1 MPTGQG
7 QATRASSAVH
17 VLNGQIV
24 HSSSRTQKCVSL
36 SSTESEWYAA
46 SSGTCDGLYLHH
58 ILSFLC
64 DGDISPLVLHTDN
77 SAVRV
82 LSVKLGAG
90 RLRHI
95 KGRLL
100 WLQDKVASGDLQIK
114 QVKTALN
121 IADLNTKP
129 LSRDRYFCLLY
140 MFNFSAG
147 GERVGETE
155 YARMQTKE
163 LLKQQVRIVS
173 EVVVESGHATQ
184 TTKLHKFA
192 KQILRVLASCSLMS
206 LAEGQSNSGI
216 VNDVSSFGM
225 DTAEALGH
233 GLWLSPITLALFV
246 AMFILLGVLVVLMV
260 PGEGEPE
267 PEDGERDAEREPAM
281 EPLTSRYPMNNRSL
295 GHVSASVFADPM
307 FKVEGM
313 LVWMYHR
320 CEGRVRRGNKRV
332 LNGFRMETLQQMI
345 KVCYDLAGM
354 TASESQN
361 MMDNVVAMTDL
372 SDDDHSPRAHLSMDE
387 KQVEIQQAY
396 QAFQVGL
403 DLVRQM
409 RRAEARHSENADGGT
424 NNEEANNEQMDQS
437 SSGSEGLP
445 VRLRRY
451 LHISLDEASDP
462 DLWMEIHHGNDDEME
477 NED

>member
-1 MPTGQG
+1 M
-7 QATRASSAVH
+7 
-17 VLNGQIV
+17 
-24 HSSSRTQKCVSL
+24 
-36 SSTESEWYAA
+36 
-46 SSGTCDGLYLHH
+46 
-58 ILSFLC
+58 
-64 DGDISPLVLHTDN
+64 
-77 SAVRV
+77 
-82 LSVKLGAG
+82 
-90 RLRHI
+90 
-95 KGRLL
+95 

-225 DTAEALGH
+225 DTAEALGQ

-246 AMFILLGVLVVLMV
+246 AMFILLGVLVVFMV

-267 PEDGERDAEREPAM
+267 PEEKLKRCRTRTCNGAIDITVPNEQPSTGTCLCKYLRRP
-281 EPLTSRYPMNNRSL
+281 
-295 GHVSASVFADPM
+295 HVQS
-307 FKVEGM
+307 
-313 LVWMYHR
+313 
-320 CEGRVRRGNKRV
+320 GRH
-332 LNGFRMETLQQMI
+332 
-345 KVCYDLAGM
+345 A
-354 TASESQN
+354 
-361 MMDNVVAMTDL
+361 
-372 SDDDHSPRAHLSMDE
+372 
-387 KQVEIQQAY
+387 
-396 QAFQVGL
+396 GL
-403 DLVRQM
+403 DV
-409 RRAEARHSENADGGT
+409 
-424 NNEEANNEQMDQS
+424 
-437 SSGSEGLP
+437 P
-445 VRLRRY
+445 
-451 LHISLDEASDP
+451 
-462 DLWMEIHHGNDDEME
+462 
-477 NED
+477 